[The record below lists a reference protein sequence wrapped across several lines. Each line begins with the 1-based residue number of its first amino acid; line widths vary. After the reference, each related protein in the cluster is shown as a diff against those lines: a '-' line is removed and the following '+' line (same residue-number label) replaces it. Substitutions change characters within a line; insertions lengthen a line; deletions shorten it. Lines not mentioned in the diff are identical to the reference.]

1 VVYQQAREL
10 LRRGHQVT
18 IYCTNLLNKKQ
29 KIYPTTRKIDYE
41 GIRVLYFNT
50 WNIPAWP
57 GTLGPFWLPDL
68 PGFLARDIANY
79 DVVHLEGYRSTMMAV
94 VAQTAHKAGVPIVT
108 QPQGTLPVIV
118 SSFFL
123 KRFYDT
129 LIGRQEL
136 KWISAL
142 IALQEKE
149 RSDAIMQ
156 GVPAAKIEVIP
167 NGIDAS
173 ERANLPEPGC
183 FRHSYGIDPN
193 CPLIL
198 SIGRIN
204 KIKGT
209 DMLVRAFAKME
220 RLNAHLVIAGPDD
233 GLLSEVKALIKA
245 LKIGDQV
252 TLAGLISDQ
261 DKLAAFVDADLFVL
275 PSRSD
280 AFPTT
285 IMEACMV
292 GTPMVITD
300 CCASAY
306 LVKDRIADVTP
317 FDADAFASAMGWL
330 LTDEERYT
338 RYRHN
343 CQEMLNGTF
352 SIEAVVD
359 RLEAVYRRLAV
370 EKA

>member
-1 VVYQQAREL
+1 
-10 LRRGHQVT
+10 
-18 IYCTNLLNKKQ
+18 
-29 KIYPTTRKIDYE
+29 
-41 GIRVLYFNT
+41 
-50 WNIPAWP
+50 
-57 GTLGPFWLPDL
+57 
-68 PGFLARDIANY
+68 
-79 DVVHLEGYRSTMMAV
+79 
-94 VAQTAHKAGVPIVT
+94 
-108 QPQGTLPVIV
+108 
-118 SSFFL
+118 
-123 KRFYDT
+123 
-129 LIGRQEL
+129 
-136 KWISAL
+136 
-142 IALQEKE
+142 
-149 RSDAIMQ
+149 
-156 GVPAAKIEVIP
+156 
-167 NGIDAS
+167 
-173 ERANLPEPGC
+173 
-183 FRHSYGIDPN
+183 
-193 CPLIL
+193 
-198 SIGRIN
+198 
-204 KIKGT
+204 
-209 DMLVRAFAKME
+209 MLVRAFAKME